1 MADKYLAYFD
11 NLGFECV
18 YNITALESEFVMST
32 LADEQYQ
39 LPFNLEA
46 MMMRARFNGQR
57 NPEIWFFNVDENLS
71 EEDVR
76 DMAETSPQF
85 LADFIRANGKS
96 VYSNVSVPVRI
107 T

>member
-18 YNITALESEFVMST
+18 YNITALESEYVMAA

-39 LPFNLEA
+39 LPFNLKA
-46 MMMRARFNGQR
+46 MKMRARFNGQR
-57 NPEIWFFNVDENLS
+57 NPEIWFFNVSEDLT

-76 DMAETSPQF
+76 AMAKESPQA
-85 LADFIRANGKS
+85 LADFIRANGKNIYGA
-96 VYSNVSVPVRI
+96 VVERARI
-107 T
+107 I